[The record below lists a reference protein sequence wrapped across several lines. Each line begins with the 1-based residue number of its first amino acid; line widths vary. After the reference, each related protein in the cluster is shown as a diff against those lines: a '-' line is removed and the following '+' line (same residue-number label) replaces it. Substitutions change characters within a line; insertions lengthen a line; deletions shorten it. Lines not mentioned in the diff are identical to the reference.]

1 MSSFFK
7 KLAGSRTRLGVDIG
21 TASIKIAEVY
31 HGDNGPT
38 LKNYGVL
45 ESLDYLERGN
55 AAFQTST
62 LHADEQMIARNLRVL
77 MRESGIEPGEAVAS
91 LPSFS
96 AFTTLIEVPV
106 LTDEELAGSMVL
118 HAKQYIPLPI
128 TETTL
133 DWTKVGERIDE
144 DGNKKLQIFLV
155 SIPNNAV
162 QSVKKIFELAKLP
175 LVGLEIEGA
184 GLARSLTPDKK
195 EPTLIV
201 DIGSRSTTLIVA
213 QAGLLRFVGQTDF
226 AGGSLTQVLVN
237 SLRLSAKRAE
247 EIKRRRGL
255 TGMGG
260 EQQLSTL
267 LEPILD
273 VIINESIRAKNN
285 YETTYKSKVS
295 SVVFSGGGA
304 NLPGLMNYA
313 GEVIGLPCSKAQ
325 PLRSL
330 KYPPEMDSFIGELGP
345 LLSVAIGLAMKL

>member
-155 SIPNNAV
+155 SIPNNDV
-162 QSVKKIFELAKLP
+162 QSVKKIF
-175 LVGLEIEGA
+175 
-184 GLARSLTPDKK
+184 
-195 EPTLIV
+195 
-201 DIGSRSTTLIVA
+201 
-213 QAGLLRFVGQTDF
+213 
-226 AGGSLTQVLVN
+226 
-237 SLRLSAKRAE
+237 
-247 EIKRRRGL
+247 
-255 TGMGG
+255 
-260 EQQLSTL
+260 
-267 LEPILD
+267 
-273 VIINESIRAKNN
+273 
-285 YETTYKSKVS
+285 
-295 SVVFSGGGA
+295 
-304 NLPGLMNYA
+304 
-313 GEVIGLPCSKAQ
+313 
-325 PLRSL
+325 
-330 KYPPEMDSFIGELGP
+330 
-345 LLSVAIGLAMKL
+345 